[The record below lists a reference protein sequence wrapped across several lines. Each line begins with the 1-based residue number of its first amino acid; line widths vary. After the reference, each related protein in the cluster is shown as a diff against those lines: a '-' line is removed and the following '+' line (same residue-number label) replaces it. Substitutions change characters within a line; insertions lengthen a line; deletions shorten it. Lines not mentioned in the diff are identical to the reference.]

1 MISGVMYS
9 VEVVGGRNR
18 LAKGNILN
26 EINNMFQIVF
36 DGCKE
41 KEGGNRPPKSHML
54 N

>member
-1 MISGVMYS
+1 MSGVMYS
-9 VEVVGGRNR
+9 VEVVGGRNY
-18 LAKGNILN
+18 LVKGNILN

-41 KEGGNRPPKSHML
+41 KEGGNRLLKFYML